1 MPTLYHS
8 DMTFDGE
15 VTMRLRLVD
24 HYHRHVSTQEI
35 DRPFRVRVFRHEAE
49 ADQATT
55 HTLLE
60 MADEAEPAVFDIEPP
75 MVGPFHVNG
84 LQGRVLGTGD
94 VLYTRLEHTEMFT
107 SPGTYTVARATFLHE
122 ETEESTP

>member
-1 MPTLYHS
+1 
-8 DMTFDGE
+8 
-15 VTMRLRLVD
+15 MRLRLVD

-35 DRPFRVRVFRHEAE
+35 DRPFRVRIFRQEE
-49 ADQATT
+49 EEGLVMVRTLF
-55 HTLLE
+55 TLL
-60 MADEAEPAVFDIEPP
+60 ADKDGPAVFDVEPP

-94 VLYTRLEHTEMFT
+94 VLYTALGNPEMFT
-107 SPGTYTVARATFLHE
+107 APGTYTVTRATFLHE